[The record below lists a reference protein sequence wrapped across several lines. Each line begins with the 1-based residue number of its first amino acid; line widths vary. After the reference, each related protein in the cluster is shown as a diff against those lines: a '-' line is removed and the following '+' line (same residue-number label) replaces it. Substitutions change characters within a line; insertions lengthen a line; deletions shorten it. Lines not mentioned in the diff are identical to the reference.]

1 VPIPVA
7 ETPPAGLDA
16 YWLGVWRHVLKVLKE
31 QGTWAWE
38 QRPLVDEY
46 VFALRAARQARLGFE
61 WLDAL
66 EAYVDANSDD
76 LPAISWTVLG
86 KVAGGMPAMWDK
98 HAKRASALADQLAL
112 TPRGRKVAR
121 VAAKG
126 DQGGEQDKDP
136 FGALDELDAKR
147 QAKAG

>member
-1 VPIPVA
+1 MPTPVA
-7 ETPPAGLDA
+7 ETPPVGLDA

-46 VFALRAARQARLGFE
+46 VFALRAAKQARLGFE

-66 EAYVDANSDD
+66 EAYVDANSEEM
-76 LPAISWTVLG
+76 PEISWTVLG
-86 KVAGGMPAMWDK
+86 KVAAGMPAMWDK
-98 HAKRASALADQLAL
+98 HSKRASALADQLAL

-126 DQGGEQDKDP
+126 DEDGEQGKDP

-147 QAKAG
+147 QAKVG